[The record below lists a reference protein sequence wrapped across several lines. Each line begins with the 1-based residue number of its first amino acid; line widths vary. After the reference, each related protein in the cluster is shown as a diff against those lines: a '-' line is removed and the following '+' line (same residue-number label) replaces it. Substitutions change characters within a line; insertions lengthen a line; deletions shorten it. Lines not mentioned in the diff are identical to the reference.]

1 MTGLGIRRRLKM
13 IHYDGYSEIQPEKN
27 RISLIHVGRH
37 DPALFNKIHA
47 GLQSFVNFVS
57 GPEKNLIV
65 TTDFISEPY
74 FPVKK
79 YSGWETAYSSLLS
92 SADLGPIAIAITSQ
106 GLWATTPKPRF
117 IFCSVIGPGNVVVSL
132 NRFQRMNINRLSRIQ
147 KEVIKGLGM
156 ALGIGHCNDPSCIQ
170 SYHWN
175 DEDFDRN
182 TGVCEPCVRTIK
194 NRFRQC
200 FDDKTGKEH
209 DDCRKNSG
217 VLP

>member
-1 MTGLGIRRRLKM
+1 MIR
-13 IHYDGYSEIQPEKN
+13 YDGYSEIQPEKKS
-27 RISLIHVGRH
+27 ISLIQIGHL
-37 DPALFNKIHA
+37 DPVLFTRIHA

-57 GPEKNLIV
+57 LTDKKLIV
-65 TTDFISEPY
+65 TTDFLSEPY

-79 YSGWETAYSSLLS
+79 YSKWETVYSPLLS
-92 SADLGPIAIAITSQ
+92 DADMGPIKIGITSQ
-106 GLWATTPKPRF
+106 GLWETTPKPRF
-117 IFCSVIGPGNVVVSL
+117 IFCSVVGQGIVVVSL
-132 NRFQRMNINRLSRIQ
+132 NRFQRMNTNRLSRIQ

-182 TGVCEPCVRTIK
+182 TGVCESCVRSIK
-194 NRFRQC
+194 VRFRQC
-200 FDDKTGKEH
+200 FDDKTGVEY
-209 DDCRKNSG
+209 DYCRKNSG